1 MQKFLLELV
10 WWAITA
16 VLVTAIMYPI
26 WASGADYPVNWQN
39 IMFIVIFI
47 TLTRYM
53 FLLKYTFLAKIQ
65 WLKVFFILITVPVL
79 FLLIEQHNLFQTNL
93 DNIGPEYLTKGVPDA
108 QILKIAD
115 YAKKEFTFFS
125 VGSILA
131 MLAFMVRM
139 LISVW
144 RLKNK
149 GTV

>member
-10 WWAITA
+10 WWVITA
-16 VLVTAIMYPI
+16 VLVNAIMYPI

-53 FLLKYTFLAKIQ
+53 FLLKYTFIAKIQ
-65 WLKVFFILITVPVL
+65 WLKVFFILITVPVVC
-79 FLLIEQHNLFQTNL
+79 LLIEQHNVFQTNI
-93 DNIGPEYLTKGVPDA
+93 DNVGPEYVTKGVPYSKV
-108 QILKIAD
+108 LSIAH
-115 YAKKEFTFFS
+115 YAKSEFTFFS

>member
-10 WWAITA
+10 WWVVTA
-16 VLVTAIMYPI
+16 VLVSAIMFPI

-53 FLLKYTFLAKIQ
+53 FLLKHTFLAKIQ
-65 WLKVFFILITVPVL
+65 WLKVFFILITVPVF
-79 FLLIEQHNLFQTNL
+79 FLLLEQHNIFQTNI
-93 DNIGPEYLTKGVPDA
+93 DNIGVEYVTKGVEDTKV
-108 QILKIAD
+108 LRIAH
-115 YAKKEFTFFS
+115 YAKSEFTFFS
-125 VGSILA
+125 VGSIIAL
-131 MLAFMVRM
+131 LAFMVRM